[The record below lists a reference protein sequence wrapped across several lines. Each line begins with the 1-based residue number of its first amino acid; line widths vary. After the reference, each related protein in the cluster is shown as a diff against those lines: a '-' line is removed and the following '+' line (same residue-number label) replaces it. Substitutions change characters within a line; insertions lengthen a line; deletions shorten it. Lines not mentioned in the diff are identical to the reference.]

1 MWLSLGVQCRL
12 SPGCRELRVEQD
24 RFSVRDWT
32 RFTESYLVWRFR
44 LDCRLLRRAKLGE
57 L

>member
-44 LDCRLLRRAKLGE
+44 LDCRLLGRAKLGE